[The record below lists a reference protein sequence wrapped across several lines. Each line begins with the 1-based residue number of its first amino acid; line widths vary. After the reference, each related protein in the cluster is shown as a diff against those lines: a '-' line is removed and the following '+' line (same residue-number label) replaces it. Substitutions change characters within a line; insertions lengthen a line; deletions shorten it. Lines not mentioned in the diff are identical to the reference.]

1 MTTNKVMEMINAIFD
16 GKPYRMEVNSA
27 DDNFENMEVRFRS
40 DNVVFVEKGGAFVCT
55 VNDPRIAREIA
66 AALVTWANRQ
76 ESSKSSGV
84 HILVSAPIAQDPV
97 NNSRESWYT
106 RTVRMM
112 TDDTIQRNMK
122 DLQSIEASLAS
133 NRNETPELEDVR
145 AAISICHAELRRR
158 KETRATTS
166 LRATERV
173 SGPPV
178 SPAKAYGSNE
188 PGNPHPGTFH
198 GTQICAACRN
208 LDKNPGE

>member
-16 GKPYRMEVNSA
+16 GQSYELTPETYELSSE
-27 DDNFENMEVRFRS
+27 FEIAFGKSEIAFNQPDGDF
-40 DNVVFVEKGGAFVCT
+40 GAFIR
-55 VNDPRIAREIA
+55 NPRVAREIA

-158 KETRATTS
+158 KEVRTTDA
-166 LRATERV
+166 LRATERA

-198 GTQICAACRN
+198 GTQICATCRN